1 MKFKELIKTI
11 ILTGLVISSL
21 VLSGKIWFSKELWP
35 DGYNSF
41 HYATNSNLFSKFFSV
56 FDSHDSKALK
66 LSQIFSPKQLLINKE
81 GRNLLLSPDSD
92 ETENLN
98 NLLKE
103 NLEKLILN
111 GDFSEISEDEFK
123 KAAKS
128 ASVFVDFYNYISFEM
143 LADYYGAA
151 VTSDITEIYNVKH
164 LLFHIDDDS
173 SIGLFAKNN
182 KTGKIFKG
190 EITGNT
196 KELVSLCNNLIKKVP
211 EGTVSSSF
219 AFENNFDKKTEGDSK
234 KLLLNSYMLINL
246 NSSSLKNI
254 VPVMIAEF
262 NEASYNL
269 ITNHFSIRPG
279 LARRFMDSSGTVNF
293 VENFATLKFHKDGL
307 LEYNSASGT
316 EGIELKGAHSSDYEV
331 VKLVGEF
338 TEELNKNFNLP
349 DGNKYIFS
357 GVEADDDGKY
367 TICFDILYNGTP
379 VILKRNILAGEML
392 NHAIE
397 IQFENGRII
406 SYKQVFTGFNQ
417 VNSREEM
424 PPMITALDEFY
435 TSYDTEKN
443 PDLVINDIY
452 NIYHFDIEKNTVEAK
467 CAVSLSNKEVII
479 VKP

>member
-21 VLSGKIWFSKELWP
+21 VLSAKIWFSKELWP

-41 HYATNSNLFSKFFSV
+41 HYATNSNLFSKLFSV
-56 FDSHDSKALK
+56 FDSYDSKALE
-66 LSQIFSPKQLLINKE
+66 LSQIFSPKQLLINKD
-81 GRNLLLSPDSD
+81 GRNILLLPDSD

-103 NLEKLILN
+103 NLKSLILN
-111 GDFSEISEDEFK
+111 GNFTETTEDEFK

-128 ASVFVDFYNYISFEM
+128 ASVFVDFYNHISFEM
-143 LADYYGAA
+143 LADYYGAP
-151 VTSDITEIYNVKH
+151 VNSDITEIYNVKH
-164 LLFHIDDDS
+164 ILFHIDDDTN
-173 SIGLFAKNN
+173 IGLFAKNN
-182 KTGKIFKG
+182 KTGKIYKA
-190 EITGNT
+190 EIAGNI
-196 KELVSLCNNLIKKVP
+196 KNLSSLCENLIKKVP

-219 AFENNFDKKTEGDSK
+219 AFENNFDRKAEGDSK

-246 NSSSLKNI
+246 NASSLKNI
-254 VPVMIAEF
+254 VPVMVTDF
-262 NEASYNL
+262 NEASYSAV
-269 ITNHFSIRPG
+269 TNYFDIRPG

-293 VENFATLKFHKDGL
+293 VENFATLKFHPDGL
-307 LEYNSASGT
+307 LEYNSANDS
-316 EGIELKGAHSSDYEV
+316 EGIELKGAYSSDYEV

-338 TEELNKNFNLP
+338 TEELNKSFNLP
-349 DGNKYIFS
+349 DKNKYIFS
-357 GVEADDDGKY
+357 GVELDEDGKY
-367 TICFDILYNGTP
+367 TVCFDILYNGTP
-379 VILKRNILAGEML
+379 VIIKRSISADESL

-406 SYKQVFTGFNQ
+406 SYKQILRGFND
-417 VNSREEM
+417 VNSRAEM

-452 NIYHFDIEKNTVEAK
+452 NIYHFDTETNTVEAK